1 VAFLMLQNGFSKA
14 NPILGGL
21 DAWIEAGYPLE
32 P

>member
-1 VAFLMLQNGFSKA
+1 MLQNGIAKA

-21 DAWIEAGYPLE
+21 GAWIEAGYPVE